1 MIRILIGGDVC
12 PMGRVQAA
20 FTAGQASDIFHD
32 LLPEIQSADLAV
44 VNLECPL
51 VSQPSPITKAATILG
66 APPECINGFV
76 AAQWDILNLANNHSF
91 DHGAAGLNETIEAVR
106 KAGLT
111 VVGAGADLAEA
122 QSPVVRLLNGQRVVI
137 YSMAEREFSV
147 ADETTPGAN
156 PLDLINF
163 VQAVRRHKQDGV
175 FIVLVHGGKEF
186 YPYPSPEMVRR
197 CRFMVDM
204 GADAVVCCHTHC
216 PLPWEIYAGRPIVYG
231 LGNLVFEPLRAA
243 LPSWHQGYLA
253 RLEIDGNE
261 VRFEQVPY
269 TQSLATIG
277 AATMG
282 NAEAVAFHQEL
293 QQRSGEL
300 QDSRLIERKW
310 REFCQHDR
318 EDYLSELFGY
328 PPAMHRLRR
337 LLLPVIHPRKALLQ
351 SLLLVQC
358 ETHREVLENIFRA
371 ERVRG
376 DLR

>member
-20 FTAGQASDIFHD
+20 FAAGRASDIFHD

-51 VSQPSPITKAATILG
+51 VSKPLPIAKAATILG

-76 AAQWDILNLANNHSF
+76 DAQWDILNLANNHSF
-91 DHGAAGLNETIEAVR
+91 DHGAAGLRQTIEAIR

-111 VVGAGADLAEA
+111 VVGAGVDLAEA
-122 QSPVVRLLNGQRVVI
+122 QSPVVRLVNGHRVVI

-216 PLPWEIYAGRPIVYG
+216 PLPWETYAGRPIVYG
-231 LGNLVFEPLRAA
+231 LGNLIFEPLGSV
-243 LPSWHQGYLA
+243 PSSWHQGYLA
-253 RLEIDGNE
+253 RLEIEGAE
-261 VRFEQVPY
+261 VRFEPVPY
-269 TQSLATIG
+269 TQSLAPLG
-277 AATMG
+277 AVTMG
-282 NAEAVAFHQEL
+282 NTQAAEFHQEL
-293 QQRSGEL
+293 RSRSDVLKDLKLLET
-300 QDSRLIERKW
+300 KW
-310 REFCQHDR
+310 REFCQFHKA
-318 EDYLSELFGY
+318 DYLSMLFAY
-328 PPAMHRLRR
+328 PPAMDRFRR
-337 LLLPVIHPRKALLQ
+337 VLLPLLHSRSALLQ
-351 SLLLVQC
+351 ALLLVQC
-358 ETHREVLENIFRA
+358 ETHREILETFFRH
-371 ERVRG
+371 ERSRG
-376 DLR
+376 